1 MKHLFF
7 LLLITNI
14 AFGQISPVDD
24 ITKPQFAAINET
36 VSVAVVANPQISI
49 GFPYVLC
56 GGTTTLTLSAIPT
69 NGSYTY
75 QWLFSATENGTYSN
89 IPSATAST
97 FTTNPSYNVGYYKV
111 VINDGTTPVTS
122 PSVRV
127 RQGATATLVSAT
139 PSSISAGQS
148 TTLNMTF
155 TGTGPWYYNLN
166 SLSSNNN
173 IRINKPNSSN
183 SATATITLM
192 PENLTSYNLNSIFDS
207 NGVGCQFGNA
217 TVTVNPIPTI
227 LFGTPANTTG
237 CAGNMID
244 IPLILNGSWG
254 YINDAYLHAELTN
267 SSGTYI
273 INSKQYGFIGTS
285 LKYVIPPST
294 PNGTYKI
301 RAYGNYS
308 GTASSGLSSFNIN
321 VVSTGC
327 NSNKVIINGRTTGC
341 DTQLDA
347 NPQVSGNTYQW
358 YRNGVPIAGN
368 NTPYYYISSNNQNG
382 DYTVLISN
390 TSFGFSGTSEVK
402 TVNLSNVLPSILT
415 STQTNLCSGSSTI
428 SSNNIGAGNTYQWYK
443 TVIGSNFSAL
453 AVPLNGETNATL
465 NATTAGTYFLRTW
478 DGSCQIPSNEIT
490 ISLCPPII
498 TSTNPLICGANT
510 EATLSTS
517 ASGTVYQWS
526 SSSSQFGTFTN
537 ISGATSAIH
546 ITSTIGFYKVT
557 VDGNASNAFSV
568 QGSPYA
574 VVLNSNGNTNS
585 INIAAGASTTLTY
598 NLYGT
603 APFTFISSDG
613 VNQRVIY
620 SLTNQITLTHTPP
633 SSRYFNVNSVSSAGC
648 SANGNGQNS
657 ILVNVGTVPT
667 ISIGTVASSICAG
680 DILSVPYTMS
690 GTFDS
695 NISMYA
701 SIRNV
706 STNFEVAYVGNIS
719 SNPLQIQIPST
730 LTAGTYYLSI
740 GGSLPV
746 FFTSPSTRTTNFT
759 VTTACTPMAQASI
772 QGFTNACNNINFSAL
787 PSGTG
792 YSYQWSKD
800 GSVVAVSSSAFY
812 NASQSGSYVVNVTN
826 SSTGYSSTSAPKII
840 AISGTIPIITSP
852 NPSLCGANTSVTLN
866 TTLTGAGYTYLWQKF
881 NTSTFSYN
889 TVVGQAT
896 QNLTLTQASEAGRYR
911 VVVND
916 GTCDN
921 ISQDFTVATGTT
933 ASLVNSLG
941 NTNAVNLNPGQT
953 ETLQLKMNGQSP
965 FTYSFNGQSYTS
977 NSTTVSL
984 PVSPSVS
991 TNYIAFSILS
1001 SGTACG
1007 TSSIS
1012 TNSILVNVSPNPSFT
1027 IGAIP
1032 TTACAGGTMEI
1043 PLTLTGNWGTAGN
1056 ERFNVNIYTAAGSYV
1071 SNIGYLSA
1079 TPLFVTVPSNLVI
1092 GNSYKFQLSANIPYV
1107 PSSQFSSNFTFSTT
1121 CPAPPSANF
1130 TIQNSTCSFPTL
1142 MAFPNGAGYVYQWKK
1157 DGVDIVG
1164 AISQTYTPQVSGD
1177 YSVNIQNT
1185 SLSYNSTSILKAVS
1199 VNALAVPVSSPNAI
1213 LCGSNTSAMLSTSIV
1228 GAGLTYQWRKAPL
1241 TGGNFTNIIGATANT
1256 LTTSEAGQYILNVNN
1271 GTCTFVSAIFYVT
1284 YGGSAILTNS
1294 MDNNSKVILNPPT
1307 TTENLKVNLTGT
1319 GPWEVGINDGIINRL
1334 HTTTISPLIVPVS
1347 PLNYTSYSITTVTS
1361 ACGPGRGSG
1370 FVQVEPAPVVAFTFP
1385 TPTNL
1390 TVCKGNT
1397 LTIPYTA
1404 TGSYANTIWL
1414 QAIIVDAVVNNNNFS
1429 GTDILIDPVNSSG
1442 SFDFYIPDNLN
1453 TGNYKILFGGRGVNY
1468 RYTDYIINV
1477 VNTGCTTRPAPVVY
1491 GVSNSCS
1498 SILLLASIYGTLNT
1512 NNNTYQWYKNGVV
1525 LVGKTSN
1532 FLVAA
1537 ESGNYTVQVING
1549 AYNETSMPKTVTIN
1563 RIIPPISSTVSE
1575 LCGATTSIALTTSFT
1590 GAGYTY
1596 QWYKD
1601 QTFSDGS
1608 VVQIPQFGQ
1617 NTSLYNAT
1625 SAGGYSVKVFDGS
1638 CLQNSRSGAVDA
1650 TGSVLAGTSY
1660 TITICGGNPCQSI
1673 VSLASTADDYSTGTV
1688 TKEAN
1693 ATTGTITA
1701 INKITGTANVTYR
1714 AGKSI
1719 LLDAGFKADNGVVFK
1734 TEFGGCN

>member
-14 AFGQISPVDD
+14 AFGQISPIDD
-24 ITKPQFAAINET
+24 ITKPQFAGINET
-36 VSVAVVANPQISI
+36 VSVVANPQISI

-56 GGTTTLTLSAIPT
+56 GGTTTLTLSASPT
-69 NGSYTY
+69 NASYTY

-111 VINDGTTPVTS
+111 AINDGTTPVTS

-127 RQGATATLVSAT
+127 RQGATATLTSAT

-166 SLSSNNN
+166 SILSNND
-173 IRINKPNSSN
+173 IHINKPNSSN
-183 SATATITLM
+183 SATTTLTLM
-192 PENLTSYNLNSIFDS
+192 PETQTFYNLNSIFDS

-217 TVTVNPIPTI
+217 TVNVNPIPTI
-227 LFGTPANTTG
+227 AFGTPANTTG

-254 YINDAYLHAELTN
+254 NINDAYLDAELTN

-273 INSKQYGFIGTS
+273 INSKQYGFIGSS
-285 LKYVIPPST
+285 LKYVIPPGT

-301 RAYGNYS
+301 RAFGKYS
-308 GTASSGLSSFNIN
+308 GTASTGLSSFNIN
-321 VVSTGC
+321 VVNTGC
-327 NSNKVIINGRTTGC
+327 NSNKVILNGRTTGC
-341 DTQLDA
+341 NTQLNA

-390 TSFGFSGTSEVK
+390 TSIGFSGTSEVK

-415 STQTNLCSGSSTI
+415 STQTNLCSGSFTI

-443 TVIGSNFSAL
+443 TVSGSNFSAL
-453 AVPLNGETNATL
+453 AVPLNGEINATL

-498 TSTNPLICGANT
+498 TSTNPIICGANT
-510 EATLSTS
+510 QATLNTS
-517 ASGTVYQWS
+517 AVGSNYQWS
-526 SSSSQFGTFTN
+526 FSSSQFGTYSN
-537 ISGATSAIH
+537 ISGATSTAH
-546 ITSTIGFYKVT
+546 ITSTTGFYKVT
-557 VDGNASNAFSV
+557 IDGNVSNAFSV

-585 INIAAGASTTLTY
+585 INIAAGASTTLIY

-620 SLTNQITLTHTPP
+620 SPTNQITLTHTPP

-657 ILVNVGTVPT
+657 VLVNVGSVPT
-667 ISIGTVASSICAG
+667 ISVGTVASSICAG
-680 DILSVPYTMS
+680 DVLTVPYSIS

-701 SIRNV
+701 SIRNA

-719 SNPLQIQIPST
+719 SNPLQFQIPST
-730 LTAGTYYLSI
+730 LAAGTYYLSI

-746 FFTSPSTRTTNFT
+746 FFTSPNTRTTNFT
-759 VTTACTPMAQASI
+759 VTTACTPTGQASI
-772 QGFTNACNNINFSAL
+772 QGFSNTCNNINFSAV
-787 PSGTG
+787 PSGSG
-792 YSYQWSKD
+792 YTYQWSKD
-800 GSVVAVSSSAFY
+800 GSVVAISSSAF
-812 NASQSGSYVVNVTN
+812 NTATQSGSYVVTVTN
-826 SSTGYSSTSAPKII
+826 NSNGYSSTSAPKVIT
-840 AISGTIPIITSP
+840 ISGIIPVITSP
-852 NPSLCGANTSVTLN
+852 NPSLCGTNTSVTLS
-866 TTLTGAGYTYLWQKF
+866 TAFTGVGYTYLWQKF
-881 NTSTFSYN
+881 NTSNSTYN
-889 TVVGQAT
+889 TIVGQTT
-896 QNLTLTQASEAGRYR
+896 QNLTLTQASQAGKYR

-921 ISQDFTVATGTT
+921 ISQDFTVSTGTT
-933 ASLVNSLG
+933 ASLVNSSS
-941 NTNAVNLNPGQT
+941 NTNTVNLNPMQT

-1007 TSSIS
+1007 TSSVS

-1027 IGAIP
+1027 IGTIP
-1032 TTACAGGTMEI
+1032 TTACAGGSMEI
-1043 PLTLTGNWGTAGN
+1043 PLTLTGNWGIAGN
-1056 ERFNVNIYTAAGSYV
+1056 ERLRVDLYTTTGAYV
-1071 SNIGYLSA
+1071 SYIGQLSGS
-1079 TPLFVTVPSNLVI
+1079 PMIVTIPSNLSI
-1092 GNSYKFQLSANIPYV
+1092 GTTYKFQIFGDIPAV
-1107 PSSQFSSNFTFSTT
+1107 LDRQFTSNFTLSAS
-1121 CPAPPSANF
+1121 CPPPMNANF
-1130 TIQNSTCSFPTL
+1130 TIQNSTCSFPIFT
-1142 MAFPNGAGYVYQWKK
+1142 AFPNGAGYVFQWKK
-1157 DGVDIVG
+1157 DGVDIAG
-1164 AISQTYTPQVSGD
+1164 ANSQTYSPQVSGN
-1177 YSVNIQNT
+1177 YSVNIQNAG
-1185 SLSYNSTSILKAVS
+1185 LSYNSTSTVKAVT
-1199 VNALAVPVSSPNAI
+1199 VNGVTVTVSSPNAI
-1213 LCGSNTSAMLSTSIV
+1213 ICGSNTSATLTSSYS
-1228 GAGLTYQWRKAPL
+1228 GAGFTYQWRKAPFA
-1241 TGGNFTNIIGATANT
+1241 GGNFTNIIGATATT

-1319 GPWEVGINDGIINRL
+1319 GPWEVGINDGTINSL

-1361 ACGPGRGSG
+1361 ACGAGRGSG
-1370 FVQVEPAPVVAFTFP
+1370 FVQVEPAPVAAFTFP
-1385 TPTNL
+1385 TPSNL

-1429 GTDILIDPVNSSG
+1429 GTDILIDSVNSSG

-1477 VNTGCTTRPAPVVY
+1477 VNTGCTTRPAPLVY

-1512 NNNTYQWYKNGVV
+1512 NNNTYQWYKNGVA

-1575 LCGATTSIALTTSFT
+1575 LCGATTSIALTTSFI

-1617 NTSLYNAT
+1617 NTALYNAT

-1638 CLQNSRSGAVDA
+1638 CLQNSRAGAVDA
-1650 TGSVLAGTSY
+1650 TGSVLAGSSY

-1673 VSLASTADDYSTGTV
+1673 VSLASTTDDYSSGTV
-1688 TKEAN
+1688 TKEAH
-1693 ATTGTITA
+1693 ATTGTIIA